1 MKGNREKQIIN
12 ISILGIIA
20 NLILAGV
27 KIIIGVMSGSI
38 AITSD
43 AVNNLTDSST
53 ALITIIGTKLAQK
66 KPDKNHPFGFGRVEY
81 LTSMIIGIIV
91 LVTGFEMG
99 LSSIKGI
106 FNPSAV
112 DYSWVIL
119 IVLFITV
126 IVKTFLAAY
135 IEKQGRKLNSG
146 ALIASGKEAKND
158 VLISV
163 VTIISA
169 LVYMFTRLS
178 IDSYAGLFISIFILK
193 TGFEVLKDT
202 INKILGEKIDSEVKD
217 KIFEIIQSSE
227 SILGVHDLILNN
239 YGPNTNIGSINVE
252 MDYKK
257 TIGEIY
263 PEIHKLQMK
272 IYQETHVYLI
282 FGIYGVD
289 NTSEI
294 TKEVWRILKDFKQSE
309 PHCIGWHGVVI
320 DEKDKR
326 IFCDVVL
333 DFSCNRSEIKSRL
346 EKIIKDRFKEYTIF
360 VIVDSE
366 FS

>member
-106 FNPSAV
+106 FNPSTV

-227 SILGVHDLILNN
+227 SILGVHDLL
-239 YGPNTNIGSINVE
+239 
-252 MDYKK
+252 M
-257 TIGEIY
+257 
-263 PEIHKLQMK
+263 
-272 IYQETHVYLI
+272 
-282 FGIYGVD
+282 
-289 NTSEI
+289 
-294 TKEVWRILKDFKQSE
+294 
-309 PHCIGWHGVVI
+309 
-320 DEKDKR
+320 
-326 IFCDVVL
+326 
-333 DFSCNRSEIKSRL
+333 
-346 EKIIKDRFKEYTIF
+346 
-360 VIVDSE
+360 
-366 FS
+366 

>member
-66 KPDKNHPFGFGRVEY
+66 KPDKNHPFGFGRIEY

-126 IVKTFLAAY
+126 IIKTFLAAY

-169 LVYMFTRLS
+169 LVYMFTKLS

-282 FGIYGVD
+282 FGI
-289 NTSEI
+289 

-346 EKIIKDRFKEYTIF
+346 EKIIQDRFKEYTIV

>member
-169 LVYMFTRLS
+169 LVYMFTKLS

-257 TIGEIY
+257 TVGEIY

-272 IYQETHVYLI
+272 IYQTHVYLI

-326 IFCDVVL
+326 IFCDIVL

-346 EKIIKDRFKEYTIF
+346 EKIIKDRFKEYTIV

>member
-81 LTSMIIGIIV
+81 LTSMIIGI
-91 LVTGFEMG
+91 
-99 LSSIKGI
+99 
-106 FNPSAV
+106 
-112 DYSWVIL
+112 
-119 IVLFITV
+119 
-126 IVKTFLAAY
+126 
-135 IEKQGRKLNSG
+135 KLNSG

-169 LVYMFTRLS
+169 LVYMFTKLS

-227 SILGVHDLILNN
+227 SILGVHDLILNLEFMASTIHQKSLKK
-239 YGPNTNIGSINVE
+239 YGA
-252 MDYKK
+252 
-257 TIGEIY
+257 
-263 PEIHKLQMK
+263 
-272 IYQETHVYLI
+272 
-282 FGIYGVD
+282 F
-289 NTSEI
+289 
-294 TKEVWRILKDFKQSE
+294 
-309 PHCIGWHGVVI
+309 
-320 DEKDKR
+320 
-326 IFCDVVL
+326 
-333 DFSCNRSEIKSRL
+333 
-346 EKIIKDRFKEYTIF
+346 
-360 VIVDSE
+360 
-366 FS
+366 

>member
-1 MKGNREKQIIN
+1 
-12 ISILGIIA
+12 
-20 NLILAGV
+20 
-27 KIIIGVMSGSI
+27 MSGSI

-126 IVKTFLAAY
+126 IVKTFLATY

-169 LVYMFTRLS
+169 LVYMFTKLS

-217 KIFEIIQSSE
+217 KIF
-227 SILGVHDLILNN
+227 
-239 YGPNTNIGSINVE
+239 
-252 MDYKK
+252 
-257 TIGEIY
+257 
-263 PEIHKLQMK
+263 
-272 IYQETHVYLI
+272 
-282 FGIYGVD
+282 
-289 NTSEI
+289 
-294 TKEVWRILKDFKQSE
+294 
-309 PHCIGWHGVVI
+309 
-320 DEKDKR
+320 
-326 IFCDVVL
+326 
-333 DFSCNRSEIKSRL
+333 
-346 EKIIKDRFKEYTIF
+346 
-360 VIVDSE
+360 
-366 FS
+366 